1 MRIVG
6 GTWRGRRI
14 EEPRGREVT
23 RPTTDR
29 VREACASIAESALAE
44 GIEGACV
51 LDAFAGS
58 GAMGIEMLSRG
69 AASCAFFDIDRGA
82 AALVR
87 RNLEAVR
94 APREAWRVVVGDVL
108 AHLARGRMPLAPYDL
123 VLIDPP
129 YALGPAPAE
138 ELLEG
143 LASAGLVRPG
153 AIALFEHRG
162 DMPGARPVGFE
173 LLREKRYGSTVIDVL
188 AWVSHTDCEPGGAAA
203 DDVLP

>member
-6 GTWRGRRI
+6 GDWRGRRL
-14 EEPRGREVT
+14 EEPRGRDVT

-29 VREACASIAESALAE
+29 VREACASIVESALEE

-69 AASCAFFDIDRGA
+69 AARCAFFDIDRSA

-87 RNLEAVR
+87 RNLESLR
-94 APREAWRVVVGDVL
+94 APREAWRVVCGDTL
-108 AHLARGRMPLAPYDL
+108 AHAARGRMPFAPYDL

-129 YALGPAPAE
+129 YMLGPDPAE
-138 ELLEG
+138 QLLAALAGKG
-143 LASAGLVRPG
+143 LIAPG
-153 AIALFEHRG
+153 AVALFEHRS
-162 DMPGARPVGFE
+162 DMPGARPEGFE
-173 LLREKRYGSTVIDVL
+173 LVREKRYGTTMIDVL
-188 AWVSHTDCEPGGAAA
+188 RW
-203 DDVLP
+203 